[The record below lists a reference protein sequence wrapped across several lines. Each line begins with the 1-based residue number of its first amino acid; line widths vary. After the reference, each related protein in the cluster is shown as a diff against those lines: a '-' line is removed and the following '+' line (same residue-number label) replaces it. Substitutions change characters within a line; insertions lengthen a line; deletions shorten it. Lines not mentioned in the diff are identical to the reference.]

1 MLRMGKT
8 FLLWSSAGVVA
19 NWNWL

>member
-1 MLRMGKT
+1 
-8 FLLWSSAGVVA
+8 LLWSSAGVVA